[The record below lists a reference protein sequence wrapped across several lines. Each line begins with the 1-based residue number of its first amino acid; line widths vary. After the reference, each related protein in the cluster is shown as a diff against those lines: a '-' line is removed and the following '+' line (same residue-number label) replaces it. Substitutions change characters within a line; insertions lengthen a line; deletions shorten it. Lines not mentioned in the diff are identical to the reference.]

1 MSATVNGN
9 QAVDL
14 RLTMPRTG
22 AWWADVL
29 IADAVEL
36 SGSVTIQLLDLT
48 LTGTVFRSRPWAGS
62 TKARILAGGAGWGR
76 TVSAR
81 GYQSAQ
87 GLQLAPILSD
97 AARECGE
104 TMGPVASASVGLN
117 YGRTRAAASQ
127 VFSLLRALPSYAKWW
142 VDDAG
147 VTQVGTRATGLI
159 QTPTQVDSY
168 NAAEGKLVISADE
181 LTQIRP
187 GRTLSDPVAGEHEV
201 DAVIWTMDRMKLRG
215 EIWAT

>member
-1 MSATVNGN
+1 MSATLNGH
-9 QAVDL
+9 QATEL

-22 AWWADVL
+22 AWWADVS
-29 IADAVEL
+29 IADAVDL
-36 SGSVTIQLLDLT
+36 SGRVTLVLLDLT
-48 LTGTVFRSRPWAGS
+48 LTGTIFRSRKWAGS
-62 TKARILAGGAGWGR
+62 TKARVVAGGAGWGK
-76 TVSAR
+76 TVQAR

-104 TMGPVASASVGLN
+104 TMGTVASASVGLH

-127 VFSLLRALPSYAKWW
+127 VFALLRALPGYAKWW

-147 VTQVGTRATGLI
+147 VTQIGTRATGLI
-159 QTPTQVDSY
+159 QTQTQVDSY
-168 NAAEGKLVISADE
+168 DAAEGKLIISADA

-187 GRTLSDPVAGEHEV
+187 GRTLSDPVAGDHEV
-201 DAVIWTMDRMKLRG
+201 DAVIWSMGETKLRG
-215 EIWAT
+215 EVWAA